1 MWTIGIETY
10 IIRQL
15 GAHIFASALHVYD
28 LIGVIIITPKLKRN
42 ATNVTFLSI
51 QLIYL
56 LSVRNLCLKEGIPVS
71 QLYTYDHYESMQS
84 HFKFRSQE

>member
-1 MWTIGIETY
+1 M
-10 IIRQL
+10 
-15 GAHIFASALHVYD
+15 IFASALHVYD

-42 ATNVTFLSI
+42 ATNNVTFHSI

-56 LSVRNLCLKEGIPVS
+56 LSVRNLCLKEGIFIDKMKVLFLS
-71 QLYTYDHYESMQS
+71 FIHDHYESMQS